1 MNVAQQYIN
10 TASDG
15 RSPDTPVLQ
24 VAAGNEPPLF
34 TQHFR
39 GWDPLLTDKNT
50 FVDPYQAKLAAAR
63 EEEVCR
69 VVVVALVLGKLVA
82 IEHSVFVTSEVSF
95 TPYTFTPYMSGCLSL
110 FFFFLLCWLAVLVRP
125 AV

>member
-1 MNVAQQYIN
+1 MNVALQYIN

-39 GWDPLLTDKNT
+39 GWDPALTDKNT

-63 EEEVCR
+63 KEEVRCY
-69 VVVVALVLGKLVA
+69 VLLLWVAFVAGVLRSLM
-82 IEHSVFVTSEVSF
+82 VTA
-95 TPYTFTPYMSGCLSL
+95 LS
-110 FFFFLLCWLAVLVRP
+110 
-125 AV
+125 

>member
-1 MNVAQQYIN
+1 MNVAQQYIS

-39 GWDPLLTDKNT
+39 GWDPLLTDKKT
-50 FVDPYQAKLAAAR
+50 FVDPYQAKLAAAK
-63 EEEVCR
+63 EEEVR
-69 VVVVALVLGKLVA
+69 FF
-82 IEHSVFVTSEVSF
+82 SVCKMFGE
-95 TPYTFTPYMSGCLSL
+95 L
-110 FFFFLLCWLAVLVRP
+110 FFGVRVFFFSF
-125 AV
+125 